1 MKTFSLKNTEVV
13 RDWVVFDASDK
24 ILGRFATKIADK
36 LRGKDKPTFT
46 PHVDGGDF
54 VIVINADKLKVTGNK
69 AEQKKYFKHS
79 LYPGG
84 LKEKSYKEVLEST
97 PERIIENSVKW
108 MLPKNKLGK
117 SIIKKLKVYSG
128 SEHPHE
134 SQNPSVWNP
143 KIWAVKDF
151 MRQAEGKHLQP
162 EYIYLKEKAQ

>member
-1 MKTFSLKNTEVV
+1 MKTFSLKNSEVS
-13 RDWVVFDASDK
+13 RDWVVFDASGK

-54 VIVINADKLKVTGNK
+54 VVVINADKVKVTGNK
-69 AEQKKYFKHS
+69 AEQKKYYKHS

-84 LKEKSYKEVLEST
+84 LKEKSYEEVLEST
-97 PERIIENSVKW
+97 PERIIENAVKG

-143 KIWAVKDF
+143 KI
-151 MRQAEGKHLQP
+151 
-162 EYIYLKEKAQ
+162 

>member
-1 MKTFSLKNTEVV
+1 MKTFSLKNTEVS
-13 RDWVVFDASDK
+13 RDWVLFDASDK

-54 VIVINADKLKVTGNK
+54 VVVINADKVKVTGNK
-69 AEQKKYFKHS
+69 AEQKKYYKHS

-84 LKEKSYKEVLEST
+84 LIEKSYKEVLEST
-97 PERIIENSVKW
+97 PERIIENAVKG

-143 KIWAVKDF
+143 KI
-151 MRQAEGKHLQP
+151 
-162 EYIYLKEKAQ
+162 

>member
-13 RDWVVFDASDK
+13 RDWVIFDASDK

-54 VIVINADKLKVTGNK
+54 VVVINADKVKVTGNK
-69 AEQKKYFKHS
+69 AEQKKYYKHS

-97 PERIIENSVKW
+97 PERIIENAVKG

-143 KIWAVKDF
+143 KI
-151 MRQAEGKHLQP
+151 
-162 EYIYLKEKAQ
+162 

>member
-1 MKTFSLKNTEVV
+1 MKTFSLKNTEVA

-24 ILGRFATKIADK
+24 VLGRFATKIADK

-54 VIVINADKLKVTGNK
+54 VVVINADKLKVTGNK
-69 AEQKKYFKHS
+69 ADQKKYYKHS
-79 LYPGG
+79 LHPGG
-84 LKEKSYKEVLEST
+84 LKEKSFKEVLERT
-97 PERIIENSVKW
+97 PERIIENAVKG

-143 KIWAVKDF
+143 KI
-151 MRQAEGKHLQP
+151 
-162 EYIYLKEKAQ
+162 

>member
-54 VIVINADKLKVTGNK
+54 VVVINADKLKVTGNK

-97 PERIIENSVKW
+97 PERIIENAVKG

-128 SEHPHE
+128 PEHPHE

-143 KIWAVKDF
+143 KI
-151 MRQAEGKHLQP
+151 
-162 EYIYLKEKAQ
+162 